1 MNNTIKI
8 LGIALV
14 FVFTSCS
21 QNKYIVAP
29 SFTDVSKISAL
40 KKGMSI
46 SDVNKTLGIS
56 PYDMYV
62 SDDGYSIFTYNYRL
76 KERRIPV
83 DHDQTF
89 IDKQEGDPTAKSINS
104 EEAQNYGV
112 DYYTDPKRIF
122 VSFKED
128 KLFSVISE
136 DGLQKASQIIAIT
149 GSLAVLKNDPQIKV
163 LPDALLH
170 NNIVV
175 PLDDKGNFLN
185 NPQSAQG
192 VGSGVIYMGNGNGI
206 STLPAPNSRNIN
218 SNSQKTVIRNKRNKS
233 SEVIYNDHN

>member
-1 MNNTIKI
+1 M
-8 LGIALV
+8 
-14 FVFTSCS
+14 FH
-21 QNKYIVAP
+21 
-29 SFTDVSKISAL
+29 
-40 KKGMSI
+40 
-46 SDVNKTLGIS
+46 IS

-89 IDKQEGDPTAKSINS
+89 IDKMEGDPTAKSVNS

-122 VSFKED
+122 VSFKDD

-149 GSLAVLKNDPQIKV
+149 GSLAALKNDPQIKV

-185 NPQSAQG
+185 NTTTQG
-192 VGSGVIYMGNGNGI
+192 VNSGVIYMGSGI
-206 STLPAPNSRNIN
+206 STLPEPNPRNIK
-218 SNSQKTVIRNKRNKS
+218 SNSQKTVIRNSRNKS
-233 SEVIYNDHN
+233 SEVIYNDHK